1 MNPKKLYRHLY
12 RVRKRDKPPVVIRMN
27 ETLPDDLKADFDRLQ
42 AEMDAF
48 EQYFQNDPGIKAS
61 FDRLEDELKRME
73 LITK

>member
-12 RVRKRDKPPVVIRMN
+12 RVRKRDKPPVVIRTN
-27 ETLPDDLKADFDRLQ
+27 ETFTDEQKAEFDRLQ
-42 AEMDAF
+42 AELEAF

-73 LITK
+73 MIIK